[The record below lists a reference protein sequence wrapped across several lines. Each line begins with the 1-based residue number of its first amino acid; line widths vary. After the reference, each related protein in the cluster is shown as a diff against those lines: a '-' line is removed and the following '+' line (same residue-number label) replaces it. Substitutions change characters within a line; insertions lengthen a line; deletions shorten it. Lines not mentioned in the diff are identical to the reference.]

1 MAVSLEKNLKLILTA
16 ETSSLSRQFSSCHY
30 ATVGALDRG
39 KAEILVR
46 PGSVQEI
53 DALPGDD
60 TIILSADHYR
70 LSLPGAGAD
79 AAATET
85 GIESWPP
92 SISENHATPS

>member
-1 MAVSLEKNLKLILTA
+1 MAVSLEKTLKLILTA

-46 PGSVQEI
+46 PGSRSEDLRSPWSRHYHPVY
-53 DALPGDD
+53 
-60 TIILSADHYR
+60 YR